1 MIISRD
7 YQNNW
12 TNDGRRQSFVLS
24 LNHTI
29 YICHLSLNCT
39 GQASFAKFANNFLS
53 KKAWLNLA
61 EDKFSSCPKIYISI
75 AANITETSD
84 PAEGIYESFDENA
97 TTKPASRTTSK
108 RVPLND
114 NDLDTGSETEAQDD
128 SGGDMTAKMSSL
140 MSALSM
146 ESLDSIDSSELTD
159 DELDDDVTEKTQ
171 IKDRPEEAD
180 ILPKPHDKTY
190 ATEEI
195 KKFLKA
201 EGIVS
206 QKPDI
211 GKIAKTFKFDLDKNA
226 EYPAFD
232 ALRKFLDATNL
243 RVDL

>member
-1 MIISRD
+1 MA
-7 YQNNW
+7 Y
-12 TNDGRRQSFVLS
+12 
-24 LNHTI
+24 
-29 YICHLSLNCT
+29 
-39 GQASFAKFANNFLS
+39 
-53 KKAWLNLA
+53 
-61 EDKFSSCPKIYISI
+61 DKFSPYPKICVSI
-75 AANITETSD
+75 AANTTETSD
-84 PAEGIYESFDENA
+84 PSEGIYESFDENA
-97 TTKPASRTTSK
+97 TTKPASRATSK
-108 RVPLND
+108 RLPLND
-114 NDLDTGSETEAQDD
+114 NDLDTGSETEAQDE

-146 ESLDSIDSSELTD
+146 ESLDSIDSLDLTD

-171 IKDRPEEAD
+171 IINRHEEAD

-190 ATEEI
+190 ATEDI

-201 EGIVS
+201 EGIGS

-211 GKIAKTFKFDLDKNA
+211 RKIAKTFKFDLDKNA